1 MQARAAL
8 PCLPSSLHNRP
19 TLLWCDAAQPHVT
32 QGDAVK
38 THNYSR
44 REFVGMSAA
53 AGASLAANT
62 LGPLPPHL
70 VPDPGAV
77 AASDRVR
84 FGMIGVGMQ
93 GSGLLSQA
101 ITLPG
106 VECAA
111 ACDLYDGRHTLARE
125 IVRADLPVTRRY
137 QELLDN
143 KEIDC
148 IVAAVPDHWHKQVV
162 VDAVSAGKDIYCEK
176 PMSHSAADGV
186 AMVDAA
192 KRSGRIV
199 QIGSQRVSSQVC
211 AKAKELIAQGTLG
224 DLMLVEGWLG
234 RNDPTGAWEYP
245 PPPDLSPKNLD
256 WDTWQGTVPKRPFD
270 PVIFARWRCWK
281 EYGTGVAGDLLV
293 HLVSGM
299 MFMLGINAP
308 PKQASA
314 VGGIRRWK
322 DGRNMPDVQAVVY
335 DYDGLPVYMRLNL
348 GTEMP
353 ETYRIQGSKGLLE
366 VTGSA
371 LTLTP
376 QSGKDQYPSYY
387 TGSYPRALRQAYLAK
402 WHEENDPKM
411 GQPVTMPETIS
422 FSGPDFDDIRPHQWT
437 FFEAVR
443 TRKPVVEDVVFGHH
457 AALAC
462 HMANESYFR
471 RGAVSWDEAT
481 KTIKG

>member
-1 MQARAAL
+1 
-8 PCLPSSLHNRP
+8 
-19 TLLWCDAAQPHVT
+19 
-32 QGDAVK
+32 
-38 THNYSR
+38 
-44 REFVGMSAA
+44 MSAA

-93 GSGLLSQA
+93 GLGLLSQG

-111 ACDLYDGRHTLARE
+111 ACDLDDGRHTLARE

-176 PMSHSAADGV
+176 PMSHSPADGV

-192 KRSGRIV
+192 KKGGRIV
-199 QIGSQRVSSQVC
+199 QIGSQRVSSQIC
-211 AKAKELIAQGTLG
+211 AKAKELIAQGMLG

-234 RNDPTGAWEYP
+234 RNDPTGAWQYP
-245 PPPDLSPKNLD
+245 PPPDLSPRTLD
-256 WDTWQGTVPKRPFD
+256 WDTWQGTVPKRAFD
-270 PVIFARWRCWK
+270 PYLFARWRCWK

-293 HLVSGM
+293 HLISGM
-299 MFMLGINAP
+299 MFMLGINEP

-322 DGRNMPDVQAVVY
+322 DGRNMPDVHAVVY
-335 DYDGLPVYMRLNL
+335 YFGDLPVYMRLNL

-353 ETYRIQGSKGLLE
+353 EAYRIQGSKGVEPRGLTGRNAQVAPVGASQGFCHIDDLAHVVARVRERAMQRLGDCVRLAPDGHRPPEIHVADVSEGREQHLPAILPLGLE
-366 VTGSA
+366 LFA
-371 LTLTP
+371 
-376 QSGKDQYPSYY
+376 
-387 TGSYPRALRQAYLAK
+387 
-402 WHEENDPKM
+402 
-411 GQPVTMPETIS
+411 
-422 FSGPDFDDIRPHQWT
+422 
-437 FFEAVR
+437 
-443 TRKPVVEDVVFGHH
+443 
-457 AALAC
+457 
-462 HMANESYFR
+462 
-471 RGAVSWDEAT
+471 
-481 KTIKG
+481 